1 MPKLHSR
8 TKVFNGKGEVLSYER
23 DPSAFYYRSYDPETQ
38 SYRVRRMG
46 GVSSLEEA
54 IHRAADYFVAL
65 QQARETKPNR
75 GKAAKGISRTIKQEV
90 EDYLKS
96 SAERVRGRVLSPR
109 TYEKREQVMR
119 VGMLPYLEKEG
130 IKTCSQLTYETFNR
144 YPAFR
149 SDAIKT
155 KLSLQ
160 SELTEINTFMQ
171 QHLVANNRIKAD
183 VVKKGYLPK
192 PKIRAEDLLA
202 NPAINEEDFTKI
214 RDYVK
219 KVMIPERL
227 KGDNWRNSYFAVM
240 FYEWLL
246 AMKNTG
252 ARPEEMLKLRWKD
265 VEIEDIGRFS
275 QSTQEAR
282 LQELESLGVP
292 VNRQSQAEMREL
304 GMVSHEVVHTRFV
317 SAKTGAPR
325 IVSSN
330 TVKVFDRL
338 RKNVEEWS
346 AQHKIPVEITPN
358 TLVFGNPNKGM
369 EPFDY
374 STYRLNWLKIRDALK
389 DQLKGHWLS
398 DHPYTIYSL
407 RTTWIENQLMD
418 GKDVFLVAKAAG
430 HSVKT
435 LMTFYERLDTRK
447 RAGELTSFER
457 GRKYAKATRKPGNGY

>member
-8 TKVFNGKGEVLSYER
+8 TKVFNGKGEVLSYVR
-23 DPSAFYYRSYDPETQ
+23 DPTAFYYRSYNPETQ
-38 SYRVRRMG
+38 GYRVRRMS
-46 GVSSLEEA
+46 GVQTLEDA
-54 IHRAADYFVAL
+54 ISRAADYFIAS
-65 QQARETKPNR
+65 QQEPERKPKR
-75 GKAAKGISRTIKQEV
+75 GKAAKGVSRTIKQEI
-90 EDYLKS
+90 EDYLRS
-96 SAERVRGRVLSPR
+96 SEERVRGRVLSQR

-119 VGMLPYLEKEG
+119 LGLLPYLESEG
-130 IKTCSQLTYETFNR
+130 IKTCGQLTQESFNR

-160 SELTEINTFMQ
+160 TELTEINTFMQ
-171 QHLVANNRIKAD
+171 QHLVANNRISAE
-183 VVKKGYLPK
+183 VIKKGYLPK

-202 NPAINEEDFTKI
+202 NPAINEEDFIKI
-214 RDYVK
+214 RTYVK
-219 KVMIPERL
+219 SVLIPERL
-227 KGDNWRNSYFAVM
+227 KSDNWRNSYFAIM
-240 FYEWLL
+240 FYDWLL

-275 QSTQEAR
+275 QTTQEER
-282 LQELESLGVP
+282 LQELETLGVP
-292 VNRQSQAEMREL
+292 VNRQSSAEMQEL
-304 GMVSHEVVHTRFV
+304 GMVSHEVVHTRFI
-317 SAKTGAPR
+317 SAKTGTPR

-330 TVKVFDRL
+330 TVQVFDRL

-346 AQHKIPVEITPN
+346 DRHKIPIEITPN
-358 TLVFGNPNKGM
+358 TLIFGNPNKGM

-374 STYRLNWLKIRDALK
+374 STYRLNWIKVRDALK
-389 DQLKGHWLS
+389 NDLKGHWLS

-447 RAGELTSFER
+447 RAAELTSFQR
-457 GRKYAKATRKPGNGY
+457 GRKYAKATRQPGSEY

>member
-1 MPKLHSR
+1 VPKLHSR

-23 DPSAFYYRSYDPETQ
+23 DPSAFYYRSYSPETQ
-38 SYRVRRMG
+38 SYRVRRMQ
-46 GVSSLEEA
+46 GVRTEAEA
-54 IHRAADYFVAL
+54 IQRAADYFVAA
-65 QQARETKPNR
+65 QQQHEDKPKR
-75 GKAAKGISRTIKQEV
+75 GKAAKGISRTIQQEIQ
-90 EDYLKS
+90 EYLRS
-96 SAERVRGRVLSPR
+96 SEERVRGRVLSQR

-119 VGMLPYLEKEG
+119 LGLIPYLEAEG
-130 IKTCSQLTYETFNR
+130 IKTCSQLTQETFNR
-144 YPAFR
+144 YAAFR
-149 SDAIKT
+149 SNVIKT

-160 SELTEINTFMQ
+160 TELTEINTFMQ
-171 QHLVANNRIKAD
+171 QHLIANNRIGAD
-183 VVKKGYLPK
+183 VTKKGYLPK
-192 PKIRAEDLLA
+192 PKVRTEDLLA

-214 RDYVK
+214 REYAK
-219 KVMIPERL
+219 KVLIPSRL
-227 KGDNWRNSYFAVM
+227 RSDNWRNSYFAMM

-275 QSTQEAR
+275 RSTQEER
-282 LQELESLGVP
+282 LQELEELGVP
-292 VNRQSQAEMREL
+292 VNRQSSAEMQEL

-325 IVSSN
+325 VVSSN
-330 TVKVFDRL
+330 TVQVFDRL
-338 RKNVEEWS
+338 RKNVEEWC
-346 AQHKIPVEITPN
+346 QKHQIPIDITPN

-374 STYRLNWLKIRDALK
+374 STYRLNWIKVRDALK
-389 DQLKGHWLS
+389 GELKGHWLS

-435 LMTFYERLDTRK
+435 LMTFYERLDTRR
-447 RAGELTSFER
+447 RAGELTQFQR
-457 GRKYAKATRKPGNGY
+457 GKRYAKATRQPGSEY

>member
-46 GVSSLEEA
+46 GVASLEEA
-54 IHRAADYFVAL
+54 INQAADFFVAS
-65 QQARETKPNR
+65 QQEPQSKPKR
-75 GKAAKGISRTIKQEV
+75 GQAAKGVSRTIKQEI

-96 SAERVRGRVLSPR
+96 SEERVRGRVLSPR

-119 VGMLPYLEKEG
+119 LGLIPYLESEG
-130 IKTCSQLTYETFNR
+130 IKTCSQLTQETFNR
-144 YPAFR
+144 YPVFR
-149 SDAIKT
+149 SNAIKT

-160 SELTEINTFMQ
+160 TELTEINTFMQ
-171 QHLVANNRIKAD
+171 QYLVANNRISAE

-202 NPAINEEDFTKI
+202 NPAINEEDFIKI
-214 RDYVK
+214 REYVK
-219 KVMIPERL
+219 KVLIPERL
-227 KGDNWRNSYFAVM
+227 QSDNWRNSYFAVM

-252 ARPEEMLKLRWKD
+252 ARPEEMLKLKWKD

-275 QSTQEAR
+275 QSTQEER
-282 LQELESLGVP
+282 LQELESHGVA
-292 VNRQSQAEMREL
+292 VNRQSSAEMQEL
-304 GMVSHEVVHTRFV
+304 GMVSYEVVHTRFV

-346 AQHKIPVEITPN
+346 EKHRIPIEITPN

-374 STYRLNWLKIRDALK
+374 STYRSNWIKIRDALK
-389 DQLKGHWLS
+389 NQFKGHWLS

-447 RAGELTSFER
+447 RAGELTSFAR
-457 GRKYAKATRKPGNGY
+457 GKKYIRATRHPGSEY

>member
-23 DPSAFYYRSYDPETQ
+23 DPSAFYYRSYCAEKQ
-38 SYRVRRMG
+38 AYRVRRMG
-46 GVSSLEEA
+46 GVHSIEEA
-54 IHRAADYFVAL
+54 ITRAADYFVAS
-65 QQARETKPNR
+65 QQEPDLKPKR
-75 GKAAKGISRTIKQEV
+75 GKAARGVSRTIKQEI

-96 SAERVRGRVLSPR
+96 SEERVRGRILSPR

-119 VGMLPYLEKEG
+119 LGLMPYLDAEG
-130 IKTCSQLTYETFNR
+130 IKTCSQLTQETFNR

-149 SDAIKT
+149 SDAVKT

-160 SELTEINTFMQ
+160 TELTEINTFMQ
-171 QHLVANNRIKAD
+171 QHLVANNRISAE

-192 PKIRAEDLLA
+192 PKIRTEDLLA

-214 RDYVK
+214 RNHVK
-219 KVMIPERL
+219 KVLIPERL
-227 KGDNWRNSYFAVM
+227 KSDNWRNSYFAMM

-275 QSTQEAR
+275 QSTQEER
-282 LQELESLGVP
+282 LHELEALGVP
-292 VNRQSQAEMREL
+292 VNRQSSTEMQEL
-304 GMVSHEVVHTRFV
+304 GMVSYEVVHTRFV

-346 AQHKIPVEITPN
+346 EKHKIPIDITPN

-369 EPFDY
+369 ESFDY
-374 STYRLNWLKIRDALK
+374 STYRLNWIKVRDALK

-435 LMTFYERLDTRK
+435 LMTFYERLDTRR
-447 RAGELTSFER
+447 RAGELTSFQR
-457 GRKYAKATRKPGNGY
+457 GKRYAKATRQPGSEY